1 MAKSGFGKAFAAA
14 RKEKG
19 AGKTFMYNGKSYST
33 NLKEEEKAQPKATTK
48 KPPTSGKSVATGK
61 ARELYEAN
69 LKAVTDP
76 KGRKAPVTKDNISK
90 MANAALNKKSK

>member
-33 NLKEEEKAQPKATTK
+33 NLKKT
-48 KPPTSGKSVATGK
+48 
-61 ARELYEAN
+61 AN
-69 LKAVTDP
+69 QWKVCSYRQGEGT
-76 KGRKAPVTKDNISK
+76 V
-90 MANAALNKKSK
+90 